1 MIAAVGAGIYK
12 DLEEAE
18 KHMVKIKKIYEPIP
32 ENAAIYEDAFKV
44 WRQIYKNLAIDAYDM
59 IAEFQEKH
67 RQITNASVLENSNTS
82 QTT

>member
-1 MIAAVGAGIYK
+1 
-12 DLEEAE
+12 
-18 KHMVKIKKIYEPIP
+18 MVKIKKIYVQFRKMQRF
-32 ENAAIYEDAFKV
+32 NEDAFKV

>member
-1 MIAAVGAGIYK
+1 
-12 DLEEAE
+12 
-18 KHMVKIKKIYEPIP
+18 MVKIKKIYEPIP

-67 RQITNASVLENSNTS
+67 R
-82 QTT
+82 